1 MNWQNYDMSS
11 IALNKFSWIVCLV
24 LLSCFENPPK
34 KDPIVKDTLD
44 PLMIPTH
51 EIWDFSTAFS
61 DSTRFRALLKAG
73 KARVF
78 ESRNETLLDSNVYVQ
93 FMNAQS
99 KPAGYLTAKTATINE
114 ENRNMFAKGNVY
126 VRSDSTN
133 TTLTTPSLMWK
144 EEERQFYTKDRIH
157 IQTPTEVI
165 DGYGMESDIW
175 LKNYRIFKV
184 SGTKVIE

>member
-1 MNWQNYDMSS
+1 MSS
-11 IALNKFSWIVCLV
+11 TLLNNISFCLAS
-24 LLSCFENPPK
+24 LLFLSSCFDTPK
-34 KDPIVKDTLD
+34 QPEAVIKDTLD
-44 PLMIPTH
+44 PVMIPTH
-51 EIWDFSTAFS
+51 EIWEFSMAFS
-61 DSTRFRALLKAG
+61 DSTRVRALLKAG

-78 ESRNETLLDSNVYVQ
+78 ESRNETLLDSNVFVQ
-93 FMNAQS
+93 FMNARS
-99 KPAGYLTAKTATINE
+99 KPAGFLTAKSATINE
-114 ENRNMFAKGNVY
+114 ETRDMFAKGNVF

-157 IQTPTEVI
+157 IQTPTEII

-184 SGTKVIE
+184 SGTKIIE